1 MDMRDWLILA
11 RDVDDEMDNQDDED
25 REGFLRRNIKI
36 PLRERER
43 NRSYYNRISEH
54 FFDRFD

>member
-1 MDMRDWLILA
+1 MGMRDRLILA

-25 REGFLRRNIKI
+25 HEGFLRRNIQI
-36 PLRERER
+36 PLREK
-43 NRSYYNRISEH
+43 NRSYYNRTSEH